1 MLSDCRIKSGSLCG
15 SASQNVGGN
24 VSLRQSG
31 LLAYL
36 PDIVQNS
43 GFIDFQ
49 RKAGGVVFV
58 AFRCLAIF
66 LAVSRYAPLLRS
78 RPLLPVS
85 GDFWRDLRA
94 GRGFTR
100 RHYVALN
107 LNIA

>member
-1 MLSDCRIKSGSLCG
+1 M
-15 SASQNVGGN
+15 
-24 VSLRQSG
+24 SLRQSG

-43 GFIDFQ
+43 RFIDFQ

-85 GDFWRDLRA
+85 GDLRA

-100 RHYVALN
+100 RHYVALKIRGFSN
-107 LNIA
+107 GGGI